1 MILDANVVH
10 TTKTHYTGKHTSKL
24 TQMHHNKSTVMA
36 LDADTGTHNIA
47 AERGNG
53 ASIVQWYARAHTRQF
68 TVYVA
73 PWYGTLSAIDSGVH
87 ARGVKVA

>member
-36 LDADTGTHNIA
+36 LDAETGTHNIA
-47 AERGNG
+47 ADRSKRS
-53 ASIVQWYARAHTRQF
+53 SIHVDHRC
-68 TVYVA
+68 
-73 PWYGTLSAIDSGVH
+73 
-87 ARGVKVA
+87 ARGVTLLHPT